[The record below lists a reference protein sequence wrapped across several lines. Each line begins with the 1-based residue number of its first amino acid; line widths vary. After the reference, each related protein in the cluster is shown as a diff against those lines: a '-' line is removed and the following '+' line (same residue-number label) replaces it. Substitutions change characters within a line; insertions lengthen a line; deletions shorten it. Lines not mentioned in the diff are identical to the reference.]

1 MVLFWLP
8 RVELTLHIYSVIA
21 PSVVMLFNPKLREEL
36 FTAGLVILYPL
47 ASSNSMLS
55 TIRLNSI
62 EHFKILSSTEKFI
75 SRSVYQIY
83 IFI

>member
-21 PSVVMLFNPKLREEL
+21 PSVAMLFNPKLREGL
-36 FTAGLVILYPL
+36 FTAGLVILYPS
-47 ASSNSMLS
+47 AFSNSMLS
-55 TIRLNSI
+55 TTRLNSV
-62 EHFKILSSTEKFI
+62 EHFKTLSSTEKFI

-83 IFI
+83 II